1 MASLEIRNL
10 GPVKNVDLVINTVN
24 VIIGPQSSGK
34 STIAKVISFCQWL
47 EKDALFHQGTE
58 HIDLKF
64 AEEMLFGFHKLTN
77 YVGPDTCI
85 RYTGR
90 GISFVYDRGEVK
102 AETLEGFN
110 DGKAGKVAYIP
121 AERNLVTL
129 RGIQSLQLPYN
140 NIRSFLFDWLSIH
153 DHFLKDTAL
162 SILDLNVR
170 YYYDS
175 IAGTDKLVLGDG
187 KELLLDEASSGMQSL
202 IPLYVCM
209 KYLTEWI
216 YSHTDDL
223 SYSDKEKY
231 EILLAKKILDDVH
244 IPEDSGLK
252 RPTDLNEVK
261 AMYGKPTMRNALQAV
276 ISSMRVLRKYSK
288 EGENDRVDSFA
299 RYEDYITRPH
309 YTSLIVE
316 EPELNLFPSTQAALL
331 YDMINMI
338 GHDRDMLVIT
348 THSPYI
354 LYALN
359 NCMLRWLVRD
369 TAPEDAISPALRAAA
384 IDPSIVSV
392 WEMRDG
398 HFDSPAGEGTT
409 IQDKRGLIRQ
419 NYFDRVMKNIM
430 ADFNNMINFY
440 D

>member
-276 ISSMRVLRKYSK
+276 ISSMRVLR
-288 EGENDRVDSFA
+288 EV
-299 RYEDYITRPH
+299 
-309 YTSLIVE
+309 
-316 EPELNLFPSTQAALL
+316 
-331 YDMINMI
+331 
-338 GHDRDMLVIT
+338 
-348 THSPYI
+348 
-354 LYALN
+354 
-359 NCMLRWLVRD
+359 
-369 TAPEDAISPALRAAA
+369 
-384 IDPSIVSV
+384 
-392 WEMRDG
+392 
-398 HFDSPAGEGTT
+398 
-409 IQDKRGLIRQ
+409 
-419 NYFDRVMKNIM
+419 
-430 ADFNNMINFY
+430 
-440 D
+440 

>member
-1 MASLEIRNL
+1 M
-10 GPVKNVDLVINTVN
+10 
-24 VIIGPQSSGK
+24 
-34 STIAKVISFCQWL
+34 
-47 EKDALFHQGTE
+47 
-58 HIDLKF
+58 
-64 AEEMLFGFHKLTN
+64 
-77 YVGPDTCI
+77 
-85 RYTGR
+85 
-90 GISFVYDRGEVK
+90 
-102 AETLEGFN
+102 
-110 DGKAGKVAYIP
+110 
-121 AERNLVTL
+121 
-129 RGIQSLQLPYN
+129 QLPYN

-175 IAGTDKLVLGDG
+175 IASVDKLILGDG

-231 EILLAKKILDDVH
+231 EILLAKKIIDDL
-244 IPEDSGLK
+244 PESSDSKVK
-252 RPTDLNEVK
+252 RPIALGAVK
-261 AMYGKPTMRNALQAV
+261 KMYGEPVTRDALQAV

-288 EGENDRVDSFA
+288 EGENDQVDSFA

-316 EPELNLFPSTQAALL
+316 EPELNLFPSTQASLL
-331 YDMINMI
+331 YDMIKMI

-359 NCMLRWLVRD
+359 NCMLRWLVSD
-369 TAPEDAISPALRAAA
+369 TAPEDEITPTLRAAA

>member
-1 MASLEIRNL
+1 M
-10 GPVKNVDLVINTVN
+10 
-24 VIIGPQSSGK
+24 
-34 STIAKVISFCQWL
+34 
-47 EKDALFHQGTE
+47 
-58 HIDLKF
+58 
-64 AEEMLFGFHKLTN
+64 
-77 YVGPDTCI
+77 GPDTCI

-316 EPELNLFPSTQAALL
+316 EPELNLFPSTRRLCST
-331 YDMINMI
+331 N
-338 GHDRDMLVIT
+338 
-348 THSPYI
+348 
-354 LYALN
+354 
-359 NCMLRWLVRD
+359 
-369 TAPEDAISPALRAAA
+369 
-384 IDPSIVSV
+384 
-392 WEMRDG
+392 
-398 HFDSPAGEGTT
+398 
-409 IQDKRGLIRQ
+409 
-419 NYFDRVMKNIM
+419 
-430 ADFNNMINFY
+430 
-440 D
+440 